1 MSDTILLAQITYWKE
16 SDPRQT
22 LIFFSVVGGLIVLG
36 ILYGWLKSMAEGGNS
51 RKETRSPKTFS
62 RGSFRR
68 RAYEAGFTDTESD
81 FLEQY
86 ARKLGTTNPA
96 AIFSNRAQ
104 LDSFMRSAF
113 KYIERHA
120 DTEESAEQNKARLFS
135 LREALGMRLSSGTP
149 VRSTRKLQARTPLS
163 IVTAKDTN
171 YTSILATNESKALYV
186 EPALD
191 AFGQAIKFPWLSKL
205 TVYFYTGNHIGYSF
219 KTRSGGMINMDG
231 RTLLALYH
239 SDKVT
244 PLPSRRNQR
253 RESRLSCHFYLLH
266 VRAVK
271 DRGKIVKNIQVEK
284 AAVAGMLTDLSA
296 GGVSM
301 QTMSPVKSGEFVKL
315 EFDVGNGN
323 RIAYASV
330 VRTNRLRNGTSMH
343 LKFVKISRKT
353 VNEILAYVYGYD

>member
-1 MSDTILLAQITYWKE
+1 MNDTILLAQITYWKE

-22 LIFFSVVGGLIVLG
+22 LLFFGVLGGLIVFA
-36 ILYGWLKSMAEGGNS
+36 ILYSWLRNLAQGG
-51 RKETRSPKTFS
+51 SPNKASSPARTFS

-68 RAYEAGFTDTESD
+68 KAYEAGFSDTESD

-96 AIFSNRAQ
+96 AIFSSRTQ
-104 LDSFMRSAF
+104 LDSFMRSSF

-120 DTEESAEQNKARLFS
+120 DTEESAEENKAKLFA
-135 LREALGMRLSSGTP
+135 LREALGMRLSSGTQI
-149 VRSTRKLQARTPLS
+149 RSTRKLQTRTPLS
-163 IVTAKDTN
+163 MVTARDAT
-171 YTSILATNESKALYV
+171 YASILIANESKALYV

-191 AFGQAIKFPWLSKL
+191 AFGQPIRFPWLSRI
-205 TVYFYTGNHIGYSF
+205 TVFFYTGNHIGYSF

-239 SDKVT
+239 SDKVA

-284 AAVAGMLTDLSA
+284 AAVAGILTDLSA
-296 GGVSM
+296 GGASM
-301 QTMSPVKSGEFVKL
+301 QTMSPVKSGEFIKL

-323 RIAYASV
+323 RMAYASV
-330 VRTNRLRNGTSMH
+330 VRTNRLRNGASMH

>member
-1 MSDTILLAQITYWKE
+1 MNDTILLAQITYWKE
-16 SDPRQT
+16 SDPRET
-22 LIFFSVVGGLIVLG
+22 LIFFGVLGGLIVLG
-36 ILYGWLKSMAEGGNS
+36 ILYSWLKNMAYGSGTKKSSKSN
-51 RKETRSPKTFS
+51 KTFS
-62 RGSFRR
+62 RSSFRR
-68 RAYEAGFTDTESD
+68 KAYEAGFSDTESD

-96 AIFSNRAQ
+96 AIFSNRTQ

-120 DTEESAEQNKARLFS
+120 DTEESAEENKARLFS

-149 VRSTRKLQARTPLS
+149 IRSTRKLQARTPLS
-163 IVTAKDTN
+163 LVTAKDAN
-171 YTSILATNESKALYV
+171 YASILTANESKALYV

-191 AFGQAIKFPWLSKL
+191 AFGQPIKFPWLSRL
-205 TVYFYTGNHIGYSF
+205 TVYFYTGSHIGYSF

-239 SDKVT
+239 SDKVI

-253 RESRLSCHFYLLH
+253 RESRLSCHFYLVH

-284 AAVAGMLTDLSA
+284 AAVAGILTDLSA

-315 EFDVGNGN
+315 EFDVGNGT
-323 RIAYASV
+323 RMAYASV
-330 VRTNRLRNGTSMH
+330 VRTNRLRNGASMH
-343 LKFVKISRKT
+343 LKFVKIARKT
-353 VNEILAYVYGYD
+353 VNEILAYVYSYD

>member
-1 MSDTILLAQITYWKE
+1 MNDTILLAQVSYWKE
-16 SDPRQT
+16 SDPRSS
-22 LIFFSVVGGLIVLG
+22 LVFFGVLAGLILVA
-36 ILYGWLKSMAEGGNS
+36 ILYSWLKNAAEGKNPAKRTHS
-51 RKETRSPKTFS
+51 THSFS

-68 RAYEAGFTDTESD
+68 KAYEAGFTDSESD
-81 FLEQY
+81 FLEEY

-96 AIFSNRAQ
+96 AVFSGRTQ

-120 DTEESAEQNKARLFS
+120 DTEESAEENKKKLFA

-149 VRSTRKLQARTPLS
+149 IRSTRKLQARTPLS
-163 IVTAKDTN
+163 IVTSKDAN
-171 YTSILATNESKALYV
+171 YSSILLNNETKALYV

-191 AFGQAIKFPWLSKL
+191 AFGQPIKFSWLSKV

-219 KTRSGGMINMDG
+219 KTRSGGMVNMDG

-284 AAVAGMLTDLSA
+284 AAVAGVLIDLSA

-301 QTMSPVKSGEFVKL
+301 QTMSPVKAGEFIKL
-315 EFDVGNGN
+315 VFDLGNGN
-323 RIAYASV
+323 RMAYASV
-330 VRTNRLRNGTSMH
+330 VRTNRLRTGTSMH
-343 LKFVKISRKT
+343 LKFVRISRKT
-353 VNEILAYVYGYD
+353 INEILAYVYGYD

>member
-1 MSDTILLAQITYWKE
+1 MNDTILLAQITYWKE
-16 SDPRQT
+16 SDSRQT

-36 ILYGWLKSMAEGGNS
+36 ILYGWLKNAAEGGGS
-51 RKETRSPKTFS
+51 KKEGRSTRTFS

-68 RAYEAGFTDTESD
+68 KAYEAGFSDTESD

-86 ARKLGTTNPA
+86 ARKIGTTNPA

-120 DTEESAEQNKARLFS
+120 DTEESAEENKTKLFS

-149 VRSTRKLQARTPLS
+149 IRSTRKLQARTPLS
-163 IVTAKDTN
+163 IVTAKNAN
-171 YTSILATNESKALYV
+171 YASILIANESKALYV

-191 AFGQAIKFPWLSKL
+191 AFGQAIKFHWFSRV

-219 KTRSGGMINMDG
+219 KTRAGGMINMDG
-231 RTLLALYH
+231 RPLLALYH
-239 SDKVT
+239 SDKVN

-266 VRAVK
+266 IRAVK
-271 DRGKIVKNIQVEK
+271 DRGKIVKSIQVEK
-284 AAVAGMLTDLSA
+284 AAVAGILTDLSA

-301 QTMSPVKSGEFVKL
+301 QTMSPVKSGEFIKL

-323 RIAYASV
+323 RMAYASV
-330 VRTNRLRNGTSMH
+330 VRTNRLRNGASMH